1 MTTFKTLFER
11 LVKAI
16 EEIARSIDKTVSTV
30 REVADIYYIHQN
42 DMLEHYKVFDKFLT
56 EEFPGIVEVYKKHME
71 CLTNYYKS
79 ISDSV
84 VTNKDMCG
92 GCFDVKKLL
101 EELDKNLNKPS
112 DNRTNP
118 MYIPTGVNTIGTEM
132 VNGKGEFYIAPRVKE
147 ESCTLQTAV
156 PSETIDGSQTILTGI
171 SGEGTTTDSST
182 KPRRRGRPVKRADER
197 KAKTVLSAEDAK
209 KTAMNAKVG
218 LEAFTG
224 YSKEAPV
231 GRRSYIEV
239 TDGITGEKGYY
250 KNLSVLQSAN
260 NLSFA
265 DYQRINYAMKNGKA
279 VNGVFVDKIFA

>member
-16 EEIARSIDKTVSTV
+16 EEIARSIDKTVSTA

-56 EEFPGIVEVYKKHME
+56 EEFPGIVEAYKKHME

-79 ISDSV
+79 ISDSI

-92 GCFDVKKLL
+92 GCFDAKKLL
-101 EELDKNLNKPS
+101 EELDKDLNKPS
-112 DNRTNP
+112 DIRLNP
-118 MYIPTGVNTIGTEM
+118 MYIPTGVNPVYTMFDASKGGVHTEPHP
-132 VNGKGEFYIAPRVKE
+132 ED

-156 PSETIDGSQTILTGI
+156 PSETIDGSQHILTGI
-171 SGEGTTTDSST
+171 SGEGTTTDNST
-182 KPRRRGRPVKRADER
+182 KPKRRGRPVKCADER

-231 GRRSYIEV
+231 GRKSYIEV

>member
-11 LVKAI
+11 LVKVI
-16 EEIARSIDKTVSTV
+16 EEIARSIDKAVSTV

-56 EEFPGIVEVYKKHME
+56 EEFPGIVETYKKHME

-92 GCFDVKKLL
+92 GCFDAKKLL
-101 EELDKNLNKPS
+101 EALDKNLNKPS
-112 DNRTNP
+112 DIRTNP

-132 VNGKGEFYIAPRVKE
+132 VNEKGEFYLEPRVNE
-147 ESCTLQTAV
+147 DSCTLQTAV

-171 SGEGTTTDSST
+171 SGEGTTTDNST

-197 KAKTVLSAEDAK
+197 KSKTVLSAEDAK
-209 KTAMNAKVG
+209 KTVLDAKVG

-250 KNLSVLQSAN
+250 KNLSVLQSSN

>member
-11 LVKAI
+11 LVKVI
-16 EEIARSIDKTVSTV
+16 EEIARSIDKAVSTV

-56 EEFPGIVEVYKKHME
+56 EEFPGIVETYKKHME

-92 GCFDVKKLL
+92 GCFDAKKLL
-101 EELDKNLNKPS
+101 EALDKNLNKPS
-112 DNRTNP
+112 DIRTNP

-132 VNGKGEFYIAPRVKE
+132 VNEKGEFYLEPRVNE
-147 ESCTLQTAV
+147 DSCTLQTAV
-156 PSETIDGSQTILTGI
+156 PSEAIDGSQTILTGI
-171 SGEGTTTDSST
+171 SGEGTTTDNST

-197 KAKTVLSAEDAK
+197 KSKTVLSAEDAK
-209 KTAMNAKVG
+209 KTVLDAKVG

-250 KNLSVLQSAN
+250 KNLSVLQSSN

>member
-1 MTTFKTLFER
+1 MITFKTLFER

-30 REVADIYYIHQN
+30 REVADIYYIHQS

-56 EEFPGIVEVYKKHME
+56 EEFPGSVEAYKKHME

-92 GCFDVKKLL
+92 GCFDAKKRL

-112 DNRTNP
+112 DVRTKP

-132 VNGKGEFYIAPRVKE
+132 VNEKWEFYLEPRVNE
-147 ESCTLQTAV
+147 DSCTLQTAV
-156 PSETIDGSQTILTGI
+156 PSETIDGSQTILTALA
-171 SGEGTTTDSST
+171 GEGTTTDNST
-182 KPRRRGRPVKRADER
+182 KPRRRGRPVKSADER

-218 LEAFTG
+218 IEAFTG

>member
-1 MTTFKTLFER
+1 
-11 LVKAI
+11 
-16 EEIARSIDKTVSTV
+16 
-30 REVADIYYIHQN
+30 
-42 DMLEHYKVFDKFLT
+42 
-56 EEFPGIVEVYKKHME
+56 ME

-84 VTNKDMCG
+84 VTNKDMFG
-92 GCFDVKKLL
+92 GCFDAKKLL

-112 DNRTNP
+112 DIRTNP

-132 VNGKGEFYIAPRVKE
+132 VNGKGEFYIEPRAKE

-156 PSETIDGSQTILTGI
+156 PSETIDGSQHILTGI
-171 SGEGTTTDSST
+171 SGEGTTTDNST
-182 KPRRRGRPVKRADER
+182 KPRRRGRPVKHADER
-197 KAKTVLSAEDAK
+197 KVKTVLSAEDAK

-224 YSKEAPV
+224 YAKEAPV
-231 GRRSYIEV
+231 GRKSYIEV

-250 KNLSVLQSAN
+250 KNLSVLQSVN

>member
-11 LVKAI
+11 LVKVI

-42 DMLEHYKVFDKFLT
+42 NMLEHYKVFDKFLT
-56 EEFPGIVEVYKKHME
+56 EEFPGIVETYKNHME

-92 GCFDVKKLL
+92 GCIDVQKLL

-112 DNRTNP
+112 DIRTNP

-132 VNGKGEFYIAPRVKE
+132 VNEKGEFYVEPRVKE

-156 PSETIDGSQTILTGI
+156 PLETIDGSQHILTGI
-171 SGEGTTTDSST
+171 SGEGITTDNST
-182 KPRRRGRPVKRADER
+182 KPKRRGRPVKRADER
-197 KAKTVLSAEDAK
+197 KAKTVLSAADAK

-231 GRRSYIEV
+231 DRKSYIEV

>member
-56 EEFPGIVEVYKKHME
+56 EEFPGIVEAYKKHME
-71 CLTNYYKS
+71 CLTNYYNS

-92 GCFDVKKLL
+92 GCFDAKKLL

-112 DNRTNP
+112 DIRTNP

-147 ESCTLQTAV
+147 EICTLQTAV
-156 PSETIDGSQTILTGI
+156 PSETIDGSQHILTGI
-171 SGEGTTTDSST
+171 SGEGTTTDNGT
-182 KPRRRGRPVKRADER
+182 KTRRRGRPVKSADER
-197 KAKTVLSAEDAK
+197 KAKTVLSAADAK

-231 GRRSYIEV
+231 DRKSYIEV

>member
-11 LVKAI
+11 LVKVI
-16 EEIARSIDKTVSTV
+16 EEIARSIDKTVSTA

-56 EEFPGIVEVYKKHME
+56 EEFPGIVETYKKHME

-92 GCFDVKKLL
+92 GCFDAQKLL

-112 DNRTNP
+112 DIRLNP
-118 MYIPTGVNTIGTEM
+118 MYIPAGVNTIGTEM
-132 VNGKGEFYIAPRVKE
+132 VNEKGEFYVEPRVKDG
-147 ESCTLQTAV
+147 SCTLQTAV
-156 PSETIDGSQTILTGI
+156 PSETIDGQQLILTGI
-171 SGEGTTTDSST
+171 SGEGTTTDNST
-182 KPRRRGRPVKRADER
+182 KPRRKGRPVKRADER

-231 GRRSYIEV
+231 DRKSYIEV

>member
-56 EEFPGIVEVYKKHME
+56 EEFPGIVEAYKKHME

-92 GCFDVKKLL
+92 GCFDAKKLL

-112 DNRTNP
+112 DIRLNP
-118 MYIPTGVNTIGTEM
+118 MYIPTGVNPVYTMFDDSKGGVHTE
-132 VNGKGEFYIAPRVKE
+132 PHPKE
-147 ESCTLQTAV
+147 EICTLQTAV
-156 PSETIDGSQTILTGI
+156 PSETIDGSQHILTGI
-171 SGEGTTTDSST
+171 SGEGTTTDNGT
-182 KPRRRGRPVKRADER
+182 KSRRRGRPVKRADER
-197 KAKTVLSAEDAK
+197 NAKTVLSAEDAK

-224 YSKEAPV
+224 YSKETPV

>member
-11 LVKAI
+11 LVKVI

-56 EEFPGIVEVYKKHME
+56 EEFPGIVEAYKKHME

-92 GCFDVKKLL
+92 GCFDAKKLL

-112 DNRTNP
+112 DIRLNP
-118 MYIPTGVNTIGTEM
+118 MYIPTGVNPVYTMFDDSKGGVHTE
-132 VNGKGEFYIAPRVKE
+132 PHPKE
-147 ESCTLQTAV
+147 EICTLQTAV
-156 PSETIDGSQTILTGI
+156 PSETIDGSQHILTGI
-171 SGEGTTTDSST
+171 SGEGTTTDNGT
-182 KPRRRGRPVKRADER
+182 KSRRRGRPVKRADER
-197 KAKTVLSAEDAK
+197 NAKTVLSAEDAK

-224 YSKEAPV
+224 YSKETPV

>member
-56 EEFPGIVEVYKKHME
+56 EEIPGIVETYKKHME

-79 ISDSV
+79 ISDSI

-92 GCFDVKKLL
+92 GCIDVQKLL

-112 DNRTNP
+112 DIRTNP

-132 VNGKGEFYIAPRVKE
+132 VNEKGEFYVEPRVKE

-156 PSETIDGSQTILTGI
+156 PSETIDGSQHILTGI
-171 SGEGTTTDSST
+171 SGEGTTTDNNT
-182 KPRRRGRPVKRADER
+182 NAKRRGRPVKSADER
-197 KAKTVLSAEDAK
+197 KAKTVLSAADAK

-231 GRRSYIEV
+231 GRKSYIEV

-250 KNLSVLQSAN
+250 KNLSVLQSIN

>member
-1 MTTFKTLFER
+1 MITFKTLFER

-16 EEIARSIDKTVSTV
+16 DEIARSIDKTVSTV

-56 EEFPGIVEVYKKHME
+56 EEFPGIVDAYKKHME

-84 VTNKDMCG
+84 VTNKDMCV
-92 GCFDVKKLL
+92 GCFDTKKLL

-112 DNRTNP
+112 DIRLNP

-132 VNGKGEFYIAPRVKE
+132 VNGKGEFYVEPRVKE
-147 ESCTLQTAV
+147 DICALQTAV
-156 PSETIDGSQTILTGI
+156 KPYTIDGSQTILTGI
-171 SGEGTTTDSST
+171 SGEGTTTDNGT
-182 KPRRRGRPVKRADER
+182 KSKRRGRPVKSADER

-231 GRRSYIEV
+231 GRNSYIEV

>member
-11 LVKAI
+11 LVKVI

-56 EEFPGIVEVYKKHME
+56 EEFPGVVEEYKKHME

-92 GCFDVKKLL
+92 GCFDAKKLL

-112 DNRTNP
+112 DIRTNP

-132 VNGKGEFYIAPRVKE
+132 VNEKGEFYVEPRSKE

-156 PSETIDGSQTILTGI
+156 PSETIDGSQHILTGI
-171 SGEGTTTDSST
+171 SGEGTTTDNNT
-182 KPRRRGRPVKRADER
+182 KAKRRGRPVKRADER
-197 KAKTVLSAEDAK
+197 KAKTVLSAADAK

-231 GRRSYIEV
+231 DRKSYIEV

-250 KNLSVLQSAN
+250 KNLSVLQSVN

-279 VNGVFVDKIFA
+279 VNGVFVDRIFA

>member
-1 MTTFKTLFER
+1 MITFKTLFER

-42 DMLEHYKVFDKFLT
+42 DMLEHYKIFDKFLT
-56 EEFPGIVEVYKKHME
+56 EEFPGIVEAYKKHME

-92 GCFDVKKLL
+92 GCFDAKKLL

-112 DNRTNP
+112 DIRLNP
-118 MYIPTGVNTIGTEM
+118 MYIPTGVNPVYTMFDDSKGGVHTE
-132 VNGKGEFYIAPRVKE
+132 PHPKE
-147 ESCTLQTAV
+147 EICTLQTAV
-156 PSETIDGSQTILTGI
+156 PSETIDGSQHILTGI
-171 SGEGTTTDSST
+171 SGEGTTTDNGT

-197 KAKTVLSAEDAK
+197 NAKTVLSAEDAK

-224 YSKEAPV
+224 YSKETPV

>member
-11 LVKAI
+11 LVKVI

-56 EEFPGIVEVYKKHME
+56 EEFPGIVEAYKKHME

-92 GCFDVKKLL
+92 GCFDAKKLL

-112 DNRTNP
+112 DIRLNP
-118 MYIPTGVNTIGTEM
+118 MYIPTGVNPVYTMFDDSKGGVHTE
-132 VNGKGEFYIAPRVKE
+132 PHPKE
-147 ESCTLQTAV
+147 EICTLQTAV
-156 PSETIDGSQTILTGI
+156 PSETIDGSQHILTGI
-171 SGEGTTTDSST
+171 SGEGTTTDNGT
-182 KPRRRGRPVKRADER
+182 KSRRRGRPVKRADER
-197 KAKTVLSAEDAK
+197 KVKTVLSAEDAK

-224 YSKEAPV
+224 YSKETPV